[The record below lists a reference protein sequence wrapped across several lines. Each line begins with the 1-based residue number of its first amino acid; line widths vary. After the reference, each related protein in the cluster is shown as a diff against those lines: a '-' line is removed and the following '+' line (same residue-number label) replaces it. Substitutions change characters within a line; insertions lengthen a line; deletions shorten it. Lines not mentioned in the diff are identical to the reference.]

1 MGDAVLLDEITS
13 ALSPCEHILFSLVAA
28 KQPLSLL
35 LRVCVCGEGG
45 SVACTRFIATHA
57 MHAWIS
63 DKKPPGGGR
72 EAPMRSGGCIAWSIC
87 GSHLWSLLRQQ
98 EFFCQLSRRLFLV
111 HGNVVVVQWE

>member
-1 MGDAVLLDEITS
+1 M
-13 ALSPCEHILFSLVAA
+13 
-28 KQPLSLL
+28 
-35 LRVCVCGEGG
+35 
-45 SVACTRFIATHA
+45 ACTRFIATHA

-63 DKKPPGGGR
+63 DKKPPDGAR

-98 EFFCQLSRRLFLV
+98 EFFCQLSQRLFLV